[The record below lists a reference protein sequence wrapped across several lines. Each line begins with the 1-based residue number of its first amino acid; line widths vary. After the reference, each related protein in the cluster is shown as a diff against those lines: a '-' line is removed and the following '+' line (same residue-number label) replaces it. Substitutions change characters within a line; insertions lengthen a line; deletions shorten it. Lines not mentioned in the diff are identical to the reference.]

1 MCLLYGYAM
10 DVVADFVRVQRGG
23 FHLDVIAPR
32 AAQKFLHHE
41 LGHRRP
47 TDVTM
52 ADEKNAAASG
62 ILAKAFH
69 WQPITIRS

>member
-32 AAQKFLHHE
+32 ATQKLLHYE
-41 LGHRRP
+41 FGHRRAA
-47 TDVTM
+47 DVAV
-52 ADEKNAAASG
+52 ADEKYFYHN
-62 ILAKAFH
+62 FH
-69 WQPITIRS
+69 SS

>member
-32 AAQKFLHHE
+32 ATQKLLHHE
-41 LGHRRP
+41 LGHRRAA
-47 TDVTM
+47 DVAV
-52 ADEKNAAASG
+52 ADEKNALGQKHFSRMGCACN
-62 ILAKAFH
+62 
-69 WQPITIRS
+69 